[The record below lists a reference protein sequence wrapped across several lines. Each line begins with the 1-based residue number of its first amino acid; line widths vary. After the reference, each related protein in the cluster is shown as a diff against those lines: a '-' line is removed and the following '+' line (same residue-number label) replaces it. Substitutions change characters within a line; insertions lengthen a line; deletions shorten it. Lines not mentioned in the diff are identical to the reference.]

1 MQEKIKAEIKAAM
14 IAKDAE
20 RLGVLRMLSA
30 AFTNELVSQGRPPQ
44 EPLSDADCMK
54 VTKRLTKQRKD
65 SIEQYV
71 TGGREDLAE
80 VERSELV
87 ILEAMLPAAM
97 TPDEIETR
105 VKVKIAQSPVDP
117 TKKGQF
123 VGMMMKELGDTADGA
138 IVKAIIDKLLV

>member
-65 SIEQYV
+65 SIEQFV
-71 TGGREDLAE
+71 AGGREDLAD
-80 VERSELV
+80 VERGELA
-87 ILEAMLPAAM
+87 ILEAMLPVAM

-105 VKVKIAQSPVDP
+105 VKAKITESPVDP

-123 VGMMMKELGDTADGA
+123 VGIMMKELGDTADGA
-138 IVKAIIDKLLV
+138 MVKSIIDKLVV